1 MSNPFQRLRNIIF
14 GPQHENG
21 TYPGREGPYGA
32 AGGDDARPVFTALDI
47 GTAYAKALIIEVQDD
62 VGVVLGVGRHTQ
74 SYSHMSD
81 GIVTDIPGVIA
92 NCNEALIQAEQ
103 SAGGVIAPS
112 AVIGIAGEL
121 VKGSSITITKQRPQ
135 PTKPIAPE
143 ELEGM
148 ISSAQQKLLKI
159 AKERIAAETGYQNIE
174 VRLTNAA
181 AVSYTHLT
189 LPTICSV

>member
-47 GTAYAKALIIEVQDD
+47 GTAYAKALIVEVQDD
-62 VGVVLGVGRHTQ
+62 VGVVLGVGRHSQ

-92 NCNEALIQAEQ
+92 NCNEALLRAEEA
-103 SAGGVIAPS
+103 AGGVIAPNT
-112 AVIGIAGEL
+112 VIGIAGEL
-121 VKGSSITITKQRPQ
+121 VKGSSTTVTRTRQQ
-135 PTKPIAPE
+135 PGKPITPE
-143 ELEGM
+143 ELASVIGK
-148 ISSAQQKLLKI
+148 AQQEL
-159 AKERIAAETGYQNIE
+159 
-174 VRLTNAA
+174 
-181 AVSYTHLT
+181 
-189 LPTICSV
+189 